1 MKKKRIL
8 TICLIFCLLFQ
19 MALGSTVSA
28 ASKKPSLSRKS
39 ITLEVGKTA
48 TLRLKNAG
56 ESSIKWSTSSGAK
69 ASIKKLS
76 RDNILITAKKA
87 GTVKIKAK
95 VGKKTYTCT
104 VKVKARKEKP
114 TLSSK
119 TVNMVVGDTFVLS
132 LKDNAKNTKWA
143 TSNKKALALKK
154 LSKNKVK
161 LTAKKKGTYKVTVK
175 VSGKTYKCTVK
186 ITDKKKAVKVTKID
200 LACNGKLEVGNK
212 VTVSANIS
220 PSNATD
226 KTVTWSTGDK
236 SIATVDQ
243 KGVVT
248 LKKDGKVE
256 IICSSGD
263 GIKASIFLTVQKK
276 ASDVKKPE
284 TTPSTEKK
292 PETTPSTEKTPE
304 TNKETES
311 TTNPTEKQ
319 TEKPTEKPTEKQTE
333 KSTEDETEKVTEKQ
347 TEKVTEVPETKP
359 NTEFKE
365 YGKVNIVGVPNTTSE
380 VGSSFNLTS
389 DSEVNWYS
397 DNPSVATIEG
407 NGSVKC
413 VGSGVVVLSCTTK
426 DGKGGSEVTIRVF
439 DKVDNELP
447 EEWRD

>member
-56 ESSIKWSTSSGAK
+56 EKSIKWSTSSGAK

-87 GTVKIKAK
+87 GMVKIKAK

-119 TVNMVVGDTFVLS
+119 TVNMAVGDTFVLS

-175 VSGKTYKCTVK
+175 VAKTKNY
-186 ITDKKKAVKVTKID
+186 
-200 LACNGKLEVGNK
+200 
-212 VTVSANIS
+212 SAY
-220 PSNATD
+220 T
-226 KTVTWSTGDK
+226 KTVT
-236 SIATVDQ
+236 I
-243 KGVVT
+243 
-248 LKKDGKVE
+248 KV
-256 IICSSGD
+256 
-263 GIKASIFLTVQKK
+263 K
-276 ASDVKKPE
+276 
-284 TTPSTEKK
+284 
-292 PETTPSTEKTPE
+292 
-304 TNKETES
+304 
-311 TTNPTEKQ
+311 
-319 TEKPTEKPTEKQTE
+319 
-333 KSTEDETEKVTEKQ
+333 
-347 TEKVTEVPETKP
+347 
-359 NTEFKE
+359 
-365 YGKVNIVGVPNTTSE
+365 
-380 VGSSFNLTS
+380 
-389 DSEVNWYS
+389 
-397 DNPSVATIEG
+397 
-407 NGSVKC
+407 
-413 VGSGVVVLSCTTK
+413 
-426 DGKGGSEVTIRVF
+426 
-439 DKVDNELP
+439 
-447 EEWRD
+447 